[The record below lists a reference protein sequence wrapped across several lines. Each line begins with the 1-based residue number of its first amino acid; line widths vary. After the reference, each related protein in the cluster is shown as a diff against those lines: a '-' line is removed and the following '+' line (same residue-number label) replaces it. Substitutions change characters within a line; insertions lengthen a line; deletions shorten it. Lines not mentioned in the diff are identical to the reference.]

1 MDNHNVDHL
10 SKLNLLGGFLDA
22 HQELPHHCLTPTGHR
37 NRHESVYVYVYLCV
51 YLVLYLNHFYHTY
64 IFLTSGFGPSSIKNS
79 PSRISDRKESV
90 STSGTVWRTDTHD
103 TTNVCA
109 QWLLAYS
116 FSRSTGMKDTRS
128 KEALSVTI
136 S

>member
-1 MDNHNVDHL
+1 M
-10 SKLNLLGGFLDA
+10 KK
-22 HQELPHHCLTPTGHR
+22 R
-37 NRHESVYVYVYLCV
+37 
-51 YLVLYLNHFYHTY
+51 
-64 IFLTSGFGPSSIKNS
+64 
-79 PSRISDRKESV
+79 PSRISERKDKV

-103 TTNVCA
+103 TTRVCA